1 VSRPDEF
8 PAMVVV
14 GVDNQASPRFSAV
27 RELTPMFQRPPDR
40 VWAQCFRIE
49 CENASVIDW
58 QGADF
63 AKCGNDDVA
72 LVCDAMRDATAAADA
87 RFVAHLRTVEPEK
100 ASDIVA
106 AEQISAVSTAVDGPH
121 LLPTGPPNRVY

>member
-1 VSRPDEF
+1 MELI
-8 PAMVVV
+8 
-14 GVDNQASPRFSAV
+14 GVDNQPSPRRAAV

-49 CENASVIDW
+49 CENSSVIDW

-63 AKCGNDDVA
+63 AKCTSDDVT
-72 LVCDAMRDATAAADA
+72 LVCDAMRSATAAADA
-87 RFVAHLRTVEPEK
+87 RFVAHLQTVEPNK

-106 AEQISAVSTAVDGPH
+106 AEQISAVSMGVDGPYR
-121 LLPTGPPNRVY
+121 LPIGPPNRIY